1 MTDERYETLASRH
14 DSLSARTNRDVAGIR
29 QNVNALIG
37 EVQHLQADIKPLLED
52 LAKRQKGEEQV
63 ALLRKKCD
71 EYLKDEWQR
80 HRYMWD
86 ANLAVLAE
94 RQAELDAAL
103 SRRVK
108 IGAVLI
114 RLAALLMLLS
124 LPAAFI
130 LSAVGVITPEQQ
142 ANALAGAAL
151 LAIGGG
157 ALVMWDTLKES
168 ME

>member
-1 MTDERYETLASRH
+1 MVVEILIKTELVVDMCER
-14 DSLSARTNRDVAGIR
+14 I
-29 QNVNALIG
+29 
-37 EVQHLQADIKPLLED
+37 
-52 LAKRQKGEEQV
+52 
-63 ALLRKKCD
+63 LRKKRD

-86 ANLAVLAE
+86 AELAALAE

-151 LAIGGG
+151 LFIGGG
-157 ALVMWDTLKES
+157 ALVLWDTLKES